1 MRADYQWDVST
12 VAAQCTLADIGG
24 LAGTGG
30 HWRAL
35 DRHCRQTGGCAGQTR
50 PGQGMQSRA
59 GQGRADR
66 TGRQPGGHRALGRQS
81 WGAKA
86 ARREREKREGGRGEG
101 TGEEA
106 AMRRCGGCSFR
117 TEATG
122 GSKVQE
128 E

>member
-30 HWRAL
+30 HWTGTVGRQAVVQARPDQARA
-35 DRHCRQTGGCAGQTR
+35 C
-50 PGQGMQSRA
+50 RA
-59 GQGRADR
+59 GQGRAGQTEQGGSQAG
-66 TGRQPGGHRALGRQS
+66 TGHWAGSRGGGEGGEA
-81 WGAKA
+81 
-86 ARREREKREGGRGEG
+86 RERERERGREGGEG